1 MKIERF
7 ISFRY
12 LKARR
17 NQAFIGV
24 ITLISVLGII
34 IGVMSLI
41 IALSLMTGFHNKM
54 QENLLAANSH
64 LTVHGLS
71 GTMTEDERAEA
82 ESIIRAT
89 KGFTGISPVILTQG
103 LVRGGVSTE
112 PSPVVVKGIE
122 LDTEK
127 QVTGILDSI
136 QLTSLKEHDILIGS
150 ELAKRH
156 GIFEGDRVTL
166 MFFRPTQTPLG
177 IMPKMR
183 TYTVAG
189 VFTSGIHEYD
199 KTWVFTR
206 LDNLARV
213 MDKNGGI
220 DFLGIRTTGINQ
232 IDRFRQN
239 LLDTLPPGLFVIDLR
254 ETNARL
260 FAAIKVEKLVVSL
273 IIGLIVLVA
282 ALNITSSLVLMVMEK
297 HRDIGILM
305 AMGMDRKRIM
315 KIFQVQGL
323 VVGLVGSTIGCS
335 LGAAVSLLMDR
346 YKVLKLPPDVYDFLS
361 YIPFEVRPMDIV
373 IVFVA
378 TTFISWVATLYP
390 SRRAASLN
398 PVEAIHYE

>member
-7 ISFRY
+7 ISLRY

-64 LTVHGLS
+64 LTVHGLN
-71 GTMTEDERAEA
+71 GTLTTAEQEKA
-82 ESIIRAT
+82 ASILEKIP
-89 KGFTGISPVILTQG
+89 GFQAFSPVILTQG
-103 LVRGGVSTE
+103 LLRGGVSTE
-112 PSPVVVKGIE
+112 PTPVVVKGVH
-122 LDTEK
+122 LATEK
-127 QVTGILDSI
+127 KVAGILNDVK
-136 QLTSLKEHDILIGS
+136 LDELPPDGILVGD
-150 ELAKRH
+150 EMARRNGL
-156 GIFEGDRVTL
+156 FEGDRVTI
-166 MFFRPTQTPLG
+166 MFFKPTQTPLG

-183 TYTVAG
+183 TFTVSG
-189 VFTSGIHEYD
+189 VFSSGIYEYD
-199 KTWVFTR
+199 KTWVFTKLETLASV
-206 LDNLARV
+206 LDIPQSV
-213 MDKNGGI
+213 HY
-220 DFLGIRTTGINQ
+220 LGVRTTGIDR
-232 IDRFRQN
+232 IDGFKEK
-239 LLDTLPPGLFVIDLR
+239 LLESLPAGMFVIDLR
-254 ETNARL
+254 ETNRRL

-305 AMGMDRKRIM
+305 AMGLDRKRIM
-315 KIFQVQGL
+315 KIFQLQGL
-323 VVGLVGSTIGCS
+323 AVGIAGSFIGCT
-335 LGAAVSLLMDR
+335 LGSIISYLLNR

-361 YIPFEVRPMDIV
+361 YIPFQIRVMDIV
-373 IVFVA
+373 IVFVC
-378 TTFISWVATLYP
+378 TVLITWVATLYP